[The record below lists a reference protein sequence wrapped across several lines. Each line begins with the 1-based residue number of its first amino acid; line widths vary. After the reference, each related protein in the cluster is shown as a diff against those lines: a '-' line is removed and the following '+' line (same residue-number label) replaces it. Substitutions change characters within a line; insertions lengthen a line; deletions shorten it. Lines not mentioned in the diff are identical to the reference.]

1 MGRNT
6 SAPLSLICT
15 DWDGVDRVH
24 NFLCK
29 YDPFNVLKEATNG
42 GENTEMSIG
51 GESIFGLEDSYSY
64 GDDDKENDNDNDE
77 MRELRYSKIAE
88 FKSVS
93 DQLSASFQSSAS
105 ATNSVPKGPTAHVS
119 KYDKNQPKLKSKT
132 RLFALP
138 NNMEE
143 QERNP
148 SRPNIYTS
156 ICTHGIQAISR
167 SKTHLYSTSTSASF
181 SSSSTSTTYDNAVVN
196 FDYLSILKSSQKLAV
211 IAVEI
216 KEKSIQ
222 EGLLASKSMNGLE
235 ELLSGTK
242 IDGIDVR
249 TSDNDASTTDS
260 SLLLEEKSV
269 IDVVKDVKQ
278 EVQSPYRNLI
288 TSSLSVLGSGLIER
302 EVEVSTYELLRIL
315 YGYRNTFSINM
326 GG

>member
-29 YDPFNVLKEATNG
+29 YDPFNVLKEAING
-42 GENTEMSIG
+42 GENTEMSLG
-51 GESIFGLEDSYSY
+51 GETSLGLEDSYSY

-88 FKSVS
+88 FKSIS

-105 ATNSVPKGPTAHVS
+105 SSVPKGPTAHVS

-132 RLFALP
+132 RLFSLP
-138 NNMEE
+138 YNMEE

-148 SRPNIYTS
+148 SRPHIFTS
-156 ICTHGIQAISR
+156 ICAHGIQTISR
-167 SKTHLYSTSTSASF
+167 SKTHLYSSSTSTST
-181 SSSSTSTTYDNAVVN
+181 STSTTYDNAVVN

-211 IAVEI
+211 IAVEK
-216 KEKSIQ
+216 KEKTIL

-235 ELLSGTK
+235 ELSSGTK
-242 IDGIDVR
+242 IDSIEVR
-249 TSDNDASTTDS
+249 TSDNDASITDN
-260 SLLLEEKSV
+260 SLLLEENSV
-269 IDVVKDVKQ
+269 IDVEKDVKQ

-288 TSSLSVLGSGLIER
+288 TSSLSLLGNGLIER
-302 EVEVSTYELLRIL
+302 EVEVSTYELLRI
-315 YGYRNTFSINM
+315 F
-326 GG
+326 